1 MIKLTADAGGFRFS
15 IDGGSYAKGSVRFD
29 INKTDETVTMVYGD
43 TILYENVL
51 YSDIVDEIDNPYP
64 SLVELIKWLDLNT
77 QELLP
82 NAIGR
87 KVISDGSINSI
98 VLKKSPGI
106 LYAITAVNKG
116 TDPVYLKVYDL
127 NDSPDND
134 SVPILTLPLLSSTVY
149 DTNMF
154 PTPVQFYY
162 GISILI
168 VENLS
173 EGGAPTEPV
182 AGDIIANLIWR

>member
-1 MIKLTADAGGFRFS
+1 L
-15 IDGGSYAKGSVRFD
+15 IDGGSYAKGSVHFD
-29 INKTDETVTMVYGD
+29 INKTDETVTMTYGD
-43 TILYENVL
+43 TILYEKVL
-51 YSDIVDEIDNPYP
+51 YSDIIDDSDAPYS

-82 NAIGR
+82 NAIGK
-87 KVISDGSINSI
+87 KVISDGSMNS
-98 VLKKSPGI
+98 VVWKKSPGI
-106 LYAITAVNKG
+106 LYAITAVNNG
-116 TDPVYLKVYDL
+116 TDPAYLKVYDM

-162 GISILI
+162 GIAIMI
-168 VENLS
+168 VENLT
-173 EGGAPTEPV
+173 EGGAPTEPA